1 MSIKT
6 IFSDIFSTGAKSVLD
21 SVGGI
26 IDNVVTTKEEKEQ
39 LKLEIAK
46 EVNRN
51 LEAMNQQSLAET
63 SAYLQDA
70 QSARSREV
78 ELAKAGAKDKTP
90 SILAYIAVISL
101 LGILLFLLIFGFGS
115 LTADQALIVGTLLGA
130 IAGNANQAYNYYLG
144 SSLGSKTKEIQL
156 NKSKE

>member
-1 MSIKT
+1 
-6 IFSDIFSTGAKSVLD
+6 VLD

-51 LEAMNQQSLAET
+51 LEAMSQQSLAET

-90 SILAYIAVISL
+90 STLAYIAVFGLI
-101 LGILLFLLIFGFGS
+101 GILLFLLIFGFGS
-115 LTADQALIVGTLLGA
+115 LTTDQALIVGTLLGA

-156 NKSKE
+156 NKGRE